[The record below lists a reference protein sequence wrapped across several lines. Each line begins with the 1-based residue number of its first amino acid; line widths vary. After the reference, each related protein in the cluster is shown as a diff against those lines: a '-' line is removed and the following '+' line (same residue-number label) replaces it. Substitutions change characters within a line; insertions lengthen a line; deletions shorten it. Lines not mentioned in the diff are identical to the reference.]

1 MRVIDGRGRELEPSR
16 PDPHGWN
23 VAGHDGTVEIRYKIF
38 GDRCDGTYLAVD
50 STHAHMNMPATFMWP
65 RALGDRRIRLRIV
78 APKEDWKVATQLV
91 CELLDWKR
99 PTGKLKAREC
109 REFLER
115 LEGEGRLEL
124 PDKRPGKPVGTR
136 TRIPQTERGE
146 PSEPLEGELSEIQ
159 PVVLEVVR
167 SDEQR
172 LLFRELVDRHHYLG
186 HAVPFGAHLR
196 YLVYASAPAR
206 VVGCVQLSSPAWR
219 MAARDLWIGWD
230 DATRGRNLQRVVNNS
245 RFLRGTISS
254 RSSRFYVLPNR
265 GR

>member
-1 MRVIDGRGRELEPSR
+1 MELAR
-16 PDPHGWN
+16 
-23 VAGHDGTVEIRYKIF
+23 T
-38 GDRCDGTYLAVD
+38 
-50 STHAHMNMPATFMWP
+50 
-65 RALGDRRIRLRIV
+65 
-78 APKEDWKVATQLV
+78 V

-206 VVGCVQLSSPAWR
+206 SGGLCAVVESGVEDGGTRFVDWMGRCHARAEPA
-219 MAARDLWIGWD
+219 ASG
-230 DATRGRNLQRVVNNS
+230 
-245 RFLRGTISS
+245 
-254 RSSRFYVLPNR
+254 
-265 GR
+265 

>member
-1 MRVIDGRGRELEPSR
+1 MIQELVESCGGLSR
-16 PDPHGWN
+16 M
-23 VAGHDGTVEIRYKIF
+23 E
-38 GDRCDGTYLAVD
+38 LAR
-50 STHAHMNMPATFMWP
+50 T
-65 RALGDRRIRLRIV
+65 
-78 APKEDWKVATQLV
+78 V

-206 VVGCVQLSSPAWR
+206 VVGCMQLSSPAWR

-230 DATRGRNLQRVVNNS
+230 DATRGRMGPNAVVGH
-245 RFLRGTISS
+245 LG
-254 RSSRFYVLPNR
+254 V
-265 GR
+265 

>member
-1 MRVIDGRGRELEPSR
+1 MGTSGANFSGRRFSSSELSLIQELVESCGGLSR
-16 PDPHGWN
+16 M
-23 VAGHDGTVEIRYKIF
+23 E
-38 GDRCDGTYLAVD
+38 LAR
-50 STHAHMNMPATFMWP
+50 T
-65 RALGDRRIRLRIV
+65 
-78 APKEDWKVATQLV
+78 V

-172 LLFRELVDRHHYLG
+172 LLFRELGGPASLLG
-186 HAVPFGAHLR
+186 PRG
-196 YLVYASAPAR
+196 S
-206 VVGCVQLSSPAWR
+206 
-219 MAARDLWIGWD
+219 LW
-230 DATRGRNLQRVVNNS
+230 
-245 RFLRGTISS
+245 
-254 RSSRFYVLPNR
+254 RSSALSGVRIGAGTGGGLCAVVESGVEDGGTRFVDWM
-265 GR
+265 GRCHARAEPAASG

>member
-1 MRVIDGRGRELEPSR
+1 MGTSGANFSGRRFSSSELSLIQELVESCGGLSR
-16 PDPHGWN
+16 M
-23 VAGHDGTVEIRYKIF
+23 E
-38 GDRCDGTYLAVD
+38 LAR
-50 STHAHMNMPATFMWP
+50 T
-65 RALGDRRIRLRIV
+65 
-78 APKEDWKVATQLV
+78 V

-219 MAARDLWIGWD
+219 MAARRFVDWM
-230 DATRGRNLQRVVNNS
+230 GRCHARAEPAAS
-245 RFLRGTISS
+245 G
-254 RSSRFYVLPNR
+254 
-265 GR
+265 

>member
-1 MRVIDGRGRELEPSR
+1 MIQELVESCGGLSR
-16 PDPHGWN
+16 M
-23 VAGHDGTVEIRYKIF
+23 E
-38 GDRCDGTYLAVD
+38 LAR
-50 STHAHMNMPATFMWP
+50 T
-65 RALGDRRIRLRIV
+65 
-78 APKEDWKVATQLV
+78 V

-146 PSEPLEGELSEIQ
+146 PSEPLEGELSVQ

-172 LLFRELVDRHHYLG
+172 FLFRELVDRHHYLG

-206 VVGCVQLSSPAWR
+206 VVGVCSCRVRRGGWR
-219 MAARDLWIGWD
+219 HEICGLDGTMPRAGGTCSEWLTTAA
-230 DATRGRNLQRVVNNS
+230 
-245 RFLRGTISS
+245 F
-254 RSSRFYVLPNR
+254 
-265 GR
+265 